1 MPEECSSGYRTQ
13 IVVAVTQQNNSEG
26 KRRVLLVD
34 DHEFVRRTLRQFIEA
49 HGEMMVCGESDNAA
63 AALERIEDSQ
73 PDLLLLDL
81 SLGEDDGLALLE
93 EVHGAHR
100 DLPVLVIS
108 MHSESLFGMPAI
120 RSGARG
126 YLMKSDVS
134 EHLYSAIDTIFAG
147 ELYVS
152 DDLREKLRAD
162 DG

>member
-1 MPEECSSGYRTQ
+1 
-13 IVVAVTQQNNSEG
+13 VVAVTQQDNNEQ

-63 AALERIEDSQ
+63 TALERIEDSH

-93 EVHGAHR
+93 KVHGSHQ

-108 MHSESLFGMPAI
+108 MHSESLFGIPAI

-134 EHLYSAIDTIFAG
+134 EHLYSAIETILAG
-147 ELYVS
+147 DLFVS
-152 DDLREKLRAD
+152 DGLRQKLSSE